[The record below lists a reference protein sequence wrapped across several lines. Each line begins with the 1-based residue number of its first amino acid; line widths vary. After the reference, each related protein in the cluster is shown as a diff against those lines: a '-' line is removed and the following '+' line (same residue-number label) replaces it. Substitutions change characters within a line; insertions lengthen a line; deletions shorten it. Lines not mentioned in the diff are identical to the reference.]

1 MKIDPKAPN
10 ERLDCP
16 CCGFQDIYTF
26 HEIKS
31 VPVNSVMNS
40 YTREAALAFLRGN
53 ILLGLCRQCGFIYNT
68 RFDPNLVRYSS
79 KCEESQ
85 GYSPTFNAF
94 ARNLAEDL
102 VERHGL
108 HQKRIIEIGCGKGE
122 FLKFICAHGR
132 NFGVG
137 FDPAFIPGRS
147 DNEDT
152 KDNIEFIKDY
162 YSDKYS
168 DYQGDLICCRMTL
181 EHIFEPAELIATVRR
196 SIGHRRETVVFFQVP
211 DVTRIMKNCAFEDI
225 YYEHCSY
232 FSPGSLTR
240 LLRRFG
246 FNVIDLRTAYDDQ
259 YILLEAEPANPAQE
273 IEHPLSENI
282 DTLIDLAAG
291 FERTYPSVL
300 RFWEMQLER
309 WKHQSKRVVIWGGGS
324 KGVAFL
330 NACEVSAVIE
340 YVVDIHPFRQQT
352 FMAGTGQ
359 PIVAPTFLK
368 EYQPDIVIVM
378 NAIYRAEIQQEL
390 NQLGLNPSLVTLDHR
405 KALGD

>member
-1 MKIDPKAPN
+1 MKIDPMAPREN
-10 ERLDCP
+10 LECP
-16 CCGFQDIYTF
+16 CCGSEDIRAF
-26 HEIKS
+26 HEIKN

-40 YTREAALAFLRGN
+40 YTREAALAFPRGD

-68 RFDPNLVRYSS
+68 RFDTNLVRYSS
-79 KCEESQ
+79 ECEESQ
-85 GYSPTFNAF
+85 GYSPTFNTF
-94 ARNLAEDL
+94 ARKLAKDL
-102 VERHGL
+102 VEKHGL

-122 FLKFICAHGR
+122 FLKFICAFGR
-132 NFGVG
+132 NSGIG
-137 FDPAFIPGRS
+137 FDPAYIPGRS
-147 DNEDT
+147 YNEDT
-152 KDNIEFIKDY
+152 KYNIEFVKDY

-168 DYQGDLICCRMTL
+168 GYQGDLICCRMTL
-181 EHIFEPAELIATVRR
+181 EHIFDPAELIATVRR

-246 FNVIDLRTAYDDQ
+246 FNVINLRTAYDDQ
-259 YILLEAEPANPAQE
+259 YILLEAATANPSRE
-273 IEHPLSENI
+273 IEHHLSENI
-282 DTLIDLAAG
+282 DTLIDWVAG
-291 FERTYPSVL
+291 FESMYPSVL
-300 RFWEMQLER
+300 RYWEMQLER
-309 WKHQSKRVVIWGGGS
+309 LKQHLKRVVIWGGGS

-330 NACEVSAVIE
+330 NAIEVSAVIE

-359 PIVAPTFLK
+359 PIVAPAFLK

-378 NAIYRAEIQQEL
+378 NAIYGAEIRQEL